1 MYRVKRRAVSG
12 VQAGCSTAD
21 LKDQGIQCSYAKGS
35 YKRDDKEK
43 NFTSYDDLL
52 LRYLW
57 DRDYTLSW
65 LKAEGLIA
73 SSRTCGTCG
82 SDMKWEACGDRSDG
96 YVWQCRKQI
105 NGKRHWCERSI
116 REGSWFENANMTLE
130 EVMKFTYWWCQD
142 LDQWQIKK
150 QLGIGSHAA
159 VDWDMFCREVCE
171 VTLFEKREK
180 IGGPGKLVQIDES
193 KIGKRK
199 YHRGHVVEGQWVFSG
214 IEEDSQKSFIET
226 VENRTEETLLN
237 LIREWVAPGTVIV
250 SDGWR
255 AYANLGKH
263 GYIHKTLNHS
273 IEFVN
278 KEGFHTNKIEGHSWQ
293 KKAKLPTHG
302 RKKEHYSSY
311 LAEFKWRYVHR
322 GEDLW
327 KVFLDDVKRIYQFK

>member
-1 MYRVKRRAVSG
+1 
-12 VQAGCSTAD
+12 
-21 LKDQGIQCSYAKGS
+21 
-35 YKRDDKEK
+35 
-43 NFTSYDDLL
+43 
-52 LRYLW
+52 
-57 DRDYTLSW
+57 
-65 LKAEGLIA
+65 
-73 SSRTCGTCG
+73 
-82 SDMKWEACGDRSDG
+82 
-96 YVWQCRKQI
+96 
-105 NGKRHWCERSI
+105 
-116 REGSWFENANMTLE
+116 MTLE
-130 EVMKFTYWWCQD
+130 EVVKFTYWWCQD

-199 YHRGHVVEGQWVFSG
+199 YHRGHVVEGQWVFGG
-214 IEEDSQKSFIET
+214 IEEDSRKSFIET
-226 VENRTEETLLN
+226 VKNRPEETLLN

-250 SDGWR
+250 SDGWK
-255 AYANLGKH
+255 AYANPGKH
-263 GYIHKTLNHS
+263 GYIHKTVNHS

-278 KEGFHTNKIEGHSWQ
+278 KEGFHTNKIEGHWRQ
-293 KKAKLPTHG
+293 MKAKLRPHG
-302 RKKEHYSSY
+302 RKKEHHSSY